1 MSNQPNQGSHQ
12 GIPKIALTA
21 RQLAIVAQ
29 LYTTRMDLLLK
40 EHKTSLSQFGLLNH
54 LANSP
59 KEQSSIS
66 ELTEAMEINQPGV
79 TKIVKKLSEEKLV
92 SIAHDANDSR
102 KRLVSI
108 TPSGYDKIKSISMAL
123 FPDVS
128 QWFADWED
136 DEIDAFTNH
145 LSKLAKWFDSNRLTS
160 D

>member
-1 MSNQPNQGSHQ
+1 MTNQPNQ

-21 RQLAIVAQ
+21 RQLAIVSQ

-40 EHKTSLSQFGLLNH
+40 QHKTSLSQFGLLNH

-59 KEQSSIS
+59 KEQHTIS
-66 ELTEAMEINQPGV
+66 ELTESMEINQPGV
-79 TKIVKKLSEEKLV
+79 TKIVRKLSEEELV
-92 SIAHDANDSR
+92 AITNDAKDSR

-108 TPSGYDKIKSISMAL
+108 TESGYGKIKSISMAL

-136 DEIDAFTNH
+136 DEIDTFTSH
-145 LSKLAKWFDSNRLTS
+145 LSKLAKWFDSNRITS
-160 D
+160 E

>member
-1 MSNQPNQGSHQ
+1 MSNQLNQKNPQ

-21 RQLAIVAQ
+21 RQLAIVTQ
-29 LYTTRMDLLLK
+29 LYTTRMDSLLK
-40 EHKTSLSQFGLLNH
+40 DHKTSLSQFSLLNH

-59 KEQSSIS
+59 KEQHTIS

-92 SIAHDANDSR
+92 SIASDANDSR

-108 TPSGYDKIKSISMAL
+108 NASGYDKIKSISMGL

-128 QWFADWED
+128 QWFADWEE
-136 DEIDAFTNH
+136 DEIDTFSNH
-145 LSKLAKWFDSNRLTS
+145 LSKLAQWFDSNRITE
-160 D
+160 